1 MDYVSENWKNVIY
14 VAGNHEFY
22 HETKTI
28 TTLKKDYKNL
38 MNGYENIHYLDNG
51 YVDLDGVRFIG
62 SILWSNPDYVKDRC
76 NFNEIRRINKN
87 GMLVNLNLTT
97 FKKMHEDCKTYIKQ
111 TLREYKGEKKVV
123 LITHFPPRVEKTHH
137 PKYDGSPYERYFAND
152 FDEMGIDTENIGV
165 WISGHTHYSYDFTVD
180 GCRYL
185 SNQVGCPDEKGET
198 GVKLGKDSV
207 FEFDL

>member
-1 MDYVSENWKNVIY
+1 MNN
-14 VAGNHEFY
+14 
-22 HETKTI
+22 
-28 TTLKKDYKNL
+28 YKNI
-38 MNGYENIHYLDNG
+38 YYLDNE

-62 SILWSNPDYVKDRC
+62 SILWSNPDYVKNRC
-76 NFNEIRRINKN
+76 DFNEIRQMNKN
-87 GMLVNLNLTT
+87 GRLVNLNLTT
-97 FKKMHEDCKTYIKQ
+97 FKNMHKDCKTYIKQ
-111 TLREYKGEKKVV
+111 ALKEYKGKNKVV

-152 FDEMGIDTENIGV
+152 FDEMGIDTENVGV

-198 GVKLGKDSV
+198 GVKDCV